1 MELRQLRYF
10 LGVAEA
16 GSLLAAAQRLHIAQP
31 ALGQQITQLEEDLQA
46 KLFERS
52 RRGMQLTE
60 AGKVFL
66 EHARLIL
73 ADTERARLAVQ
84 DMAGIA
90 RGAVTLGLP
99 TTVAL
104 IASIPLLQACRQQ
117 LPQVQL
123 NIVEAYS
130 GHVRE
135 WLQTGRLDVAVLMG
149 DSADADLVETPMLV
163 DRLVLVA
170 AANEAELPPSLPI
183 AALAQWP
190 MIVPSKEHG
199 LRKIID
205 QASAGGTQ
213 AWNIVAE
220 MDSLGSVKRAVQVGL
235 GCTILPAGAVS
246 EEVQQGLLR
255 TAHIDSDWMS
265 RRVVCA
271 LHASRPVSA
280 ACAAVHGLIQRVLF
294 GMVEEG
300 SWPAQWVGHG
310 SLVSKSR

>member
-1 MELRQLRYF
+1 MEMRQLRYF
-10 LGVAEA
+10 LGVVEA
-16 GSLLAAAQRLHIAQP
+16 GSLLAAAQHLHVAQP
-31 ALGQQITQLEEDLQA
+31 ALGQQISMLEEELQA

-66 EHARLIL
+66 DHARLIL
-73 ADTERARLAVQ
+73 ADTERARLAVR
-84 DMAGIA
+84 DMASVPH
-90 RGAVTLGLP
+90 GAVVLGLP

-104 IASIPLLQACRQQ
+104 IASIPLLQACREQ

-130 GHVRE
+130 GFLRE
-135 WLQTGRLDVAVLMG
+135 WLQSGRLDVAVLMG
-149 DSADADLVETPMLV
+149 DSADASLTQTPMLI
-163 DRLVLVA
+163 DRLVFVA
-170 AANEAELPPSLPI
+170 GPSAGALPQTLSIP
-183 AALAQWP
+183 ALAQWQ

-205 QASAGGTQ
+205 QARAGSAQ
-213 AWNIVAE
+213 AWHIVAE
-220 MDSLGSVKRAVQVGL
+220 MDSLGSVKRAVQAGL
-235 GCTILPAGAVS
+235 GCTILPAGAVA

-271 LHASRPVSA
+271 LHAKRPVSA
-280 ACAAVHGLIQRVLF
+280 ACAAVHDLVQQVLF
-294 GMVEEG
+294 NMVEEG
-300 SWPAQWVGHG
+300 SWPAQWVA
-310 SLVSKSR
+310 KSE